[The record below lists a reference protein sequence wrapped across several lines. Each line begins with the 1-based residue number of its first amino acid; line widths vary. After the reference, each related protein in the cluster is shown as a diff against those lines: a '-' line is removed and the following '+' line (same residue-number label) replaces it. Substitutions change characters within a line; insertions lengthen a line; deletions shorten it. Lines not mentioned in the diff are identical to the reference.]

1 MQTVKEMQTEDL
13 MTMAAEMSG
22 SEASGSGRPVTACP
36 PVTARRLDP
45 CRPSCWSGVPLRY
58 SVHARSRCEEREIPK
73 ITYLPADSRLAD
85 VDLSD
90 AQVEAV
96 TFKVS
101 SGDDSFF
108 MVLGVDGCVLT
119 VYRKNQA
126 YKTAQ
131 RLKQRRRE
139 LLARAA

>member
-1 MQTVKEMQTEDL
+1 MSNAITVVYPGNPSL
-13 MTMAAEMSG
+13 PVSR
-22 SEASGSGRPVTACP
+22 GRF
-36 PVTARRLDP
+36 DP
-45 CRPSCWSGVPLRY
+45 ADPWSWANRPLHY
-58 SVHARSRCEEREIPK
+58 TVHARNRCEEREIPK

-126 YKTAQ
+126 YETAQ

>member
-22 SEASGSGRPVTACP
+22 SEASGSGR